1 MVVHGKTCA
10 VRIYLIV
17 IARFP
22 IASFFLL
29 LQRKA
34 RADCR
39 SLKSP
44 NELTN
49 RFTRC

>member
-17 IARFP
+17 IARFSV
-22 IASFFLL
+22 ASFFLL
-29 LQRKA
+29 LQRTA

-49 RFTRC
+49 RFNRC

>member
-22 IASFFLL
+22 VASFFLL
-29 LQRKA
+29 LQRTA
-34 RADCR
+34 TADCR

-49 RFTRC
+49 RFNRC